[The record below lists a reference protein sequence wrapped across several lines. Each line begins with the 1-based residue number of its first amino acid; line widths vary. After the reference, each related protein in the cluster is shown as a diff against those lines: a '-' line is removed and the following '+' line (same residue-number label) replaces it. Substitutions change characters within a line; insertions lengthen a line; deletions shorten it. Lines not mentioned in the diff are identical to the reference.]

1 MSKVDDLPR
10 PEYVSREPTMTSAFL
25 RTLIAILAIVAFQ
38 STSHAGKYNKTLS
51 IGDAAPEFKEL
62 MDADGKSH
70 SLADLKDKEVVVV
83 VFSCNT
89 CPTAVDYEDRVI
101 ALVKK
106 FGDNCAV
113 VMINSNKVE
122 GDLLPQLGEKAKA
135 KQFNF
140 PYIHDDDKQSTARA
154 YGATFTPEFFVLN
167 KERKVVYMGAFDDKT
182 KPEEVKAEYV
192 ADAITAALAGK
203 SPAVTETV
211 ARGCTVRYV
220 RDRTKKKAE

>member
-1 MSKVDDLPR
+1 MHP
-10 PEYVSREPTMTSAFL
+10 YVRFL
-25 RTLIAILAIVAFQ
+25 FASLIALGLFAPA
-38 STSHAGKYNKTLS
+38 AYGGKYNKTLS

-62 MDADGKSH
+62 MDADGNAH
-70 SLADLKDKEVVVV
+70 SLADLKDKEVVVIA
-83 VFSCNT
+83 FSCNT

-106 FGDNCAV
+106 FGDKCAV

-135 KQFNF
+135 KKFNF
-140 PYIHDDDKQSTARA
+140 PYIHDDDKQTTAKA